1 MNYIKSLACF
11 VIAGSMCFPVF
22 AGGISLGAEGG
33 LCLSHFTGSDANSW
47 DTKTDICGY
56 GFLNVPLN
64 TEWSV
69 LCEAGYTAKGTYS
82 STFQSSVTLDYIEIP
97 LLMRYSFQSMSA
109 FPTSVYVGPAFG
121 FLVSAQ
127 QHADNRT
134 TDLINVQSSD
144 IGLTVG
150 GMLEVPL
157 NFGSLFFDIRYTQ
170 GFNKPMS
177 TTNYVYRA
185 YDLKN
190 CALSIMAGLNFS
202 LNPISRPA
210 ESGGTDNLIQ

>member
-1 MNYIKSLACF
+1 
-11 VIAGSMCFPVF
+11 MCFPVF

-33 LCLSHFTGSDANSW
+33 LSLSHFTGRSANTW
-47 DTKTDICGY
+47 DTKTDVCGY
-56 GFLNVPLN
+56 GFLNVPIN
-64 TEWSV
+64 NEWAV

-82 STFQSSVTLDYIEIP
+82 STFQSTLTLDYIEIP

-109 FPTSVYVGPAFG
+109 YPTSVYVGPAFG

-127 QHADNRT
+127 QLYNGST
-134 TDLINVQSSD
+134 TDLTNVQSSD

-170 GFNKPMS
+170 GFINPLS
-177 TTNYVYRA
+177 GNIGYNQ

-190 CALSIMAGLNFS
+190 CTLSIMAGLNFY
-202 LNPISRPA
+202 LNPISPPA
-210 ESGGTDNLIQ
+210 ESGGTNNLIQ